1 MVTILSPKGSKSS
14 HKDSAFELGLAEK
27 ITPEIR
33 SDSHKIDAQLIN
45 SIPHQM
51 REWSDKWQVLV

>member
-51 REWSDKWQVLV
+51 RE